1 MRRFRFVLVIGL
13 VFATW
18 QISSSFAW
26 GGWIIQTVDSEG
38 VVGHYTSIALDSS
51 GHPHI
56 SYQDYGNEDLKYA
69 RWDGKS
75 WIIQT
80 VDSEGDVG
88 ESTSIALDSS
98 DYPHISYGDETVRD
112 LKYARWTP
120 GEKAK

>member
-13 VFATW
+13 IFATW

-26 GGWIIQTVDSEG
+26 GGWIIQPVDSEG
-38 VVGHYTSIALDSS
+38 TVGHYTSIALDSQ
-51 GHPHI
+51 GYPHI
-56 SYQDYGNEDLKYA
+56 SYRVWIKDDLKYA
-69 RWDGKS
+69 RWDGTD

-88 ESTSIALDSS
+88 RFTSIALDSS
-98 DYPHISYGDETVRD
+98 DYPHISYYDDTNGD

>member
-13 VFATW
+13 IFATW

-26 GGWIIQTVDSEG
+26 GGWIIQPVDSER
-38 VVGHYTSIALDSS
+38 VVGYYTSIALDSS
-51 GHPHI
+51 DHAHI
-56 SYQDYGNEDLKYA
+56 SYRDWRKDDLKYA

-80 VDSEGDVG
+80 VESEGVVG
-88 ESTSIALDSS
+88 HYTSIALDSS
-98 DYPHISYGDETVRD
+98 DYPHISYYDTAHGD

>member
-13 VFATW
+13 IFAIW

-38 VVGHYTSIALDSS
+38 DVGHYTSIALDSS
-51 GHPHI
+51 EYPHI
-56 SYQDYGNEDLKYA
+56 SYYDMTHRDLKYA
-69 RWDGKS
+69 GWDGTD

-80 VDSEGDVG
+80 VDSEETV
-88 ESTSIALDSS
+88 SKFTSIALDSS
-98 DYPHISYGDETVRD
+98 DYPHISYYDGTHGD

-120 GEKAK
+120 AEKAK